1 MAINRDK
8 PDRWKQD
15 VAQSVH
21 VQRMVCEICTTS
33 VPNDSGA
40 DD

>member
-15 VAQSVH
+15 VTQSVDMYNAWF
-21 VQRMVCEICTTS
+21 VRFA
-33 VPNDSGA
+33 P
-40 DD
+40 